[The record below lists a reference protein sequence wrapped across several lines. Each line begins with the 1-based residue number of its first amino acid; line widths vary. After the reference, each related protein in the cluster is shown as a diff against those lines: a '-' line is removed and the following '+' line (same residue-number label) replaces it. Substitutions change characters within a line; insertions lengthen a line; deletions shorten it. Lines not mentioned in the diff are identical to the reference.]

1 VKACVFVGPS
11 LGSDAPASGDELAV
25 LPPAARGDLYRAALA
40 GPQVIGLIDGYFDG
54 VPAVAHKEILW
65 ALDQGIRVLG
75 AASMGA
81 LRAAE
86 LAPFG
91 MEGVGAI
98 WRDYASG
105 TLEGDDEVA
114 VLHGPAESDWLSLS
128 AALVNVRATLAAAGV
143 AGVLDAAAAA
153 ALLRAAQALF
163 YKERRWKTILA
174 ASEDVEP
181 AVLARLADWLPAG
194 RVDRKREDAALLLE
208 RVQDLLKEEPSPA
221 DETPPFEHTQIWDE
235 IAGEVGDGAEDP
247 LTALLVGEA
256 RLDPERYRPLLER
269 ALARLAATTLAAEPG
284 AAEVRRRI
292 ERMRLEAGLLRRAE
306 LEAWLALREVDGTWL
321 ERQAR
326 DALAVEAMAAARR
339 PQLER
344 LCLDELRLSLA
355 FPEALARARRKEALL
370 AEAAARGVRSPPPSA
385 LAALRQ
391 RHGEGAS
398 AAEIA
403 AKFGFSTPQELYR
416 VLLAEH
422 LYTQSSE

>member
-11 LGSDAPASGDELAV
+11 LGSDAPASGDGLAV

-128 AALVNVRATLAAAGV
+128 ESLVNVRATLAAAEA
-143 AGVLDAAAAA
+143 AGVLDSAAAAA
-153 ALLRAAQALF
+153 ILQAARTMF
-163 YKERRWKTILA
+163 YKERRWKVILA
-174 ASEDVEP
+174 ASEDAEP
-181 AVLARLADWLPAG
+181 AVLAGLANWLPAG
-194 RVDRKREDAALLLE
+194 RVDRKREDARLLLE
-208 RVQDLLKEEPSPA
+208 RVQALLREQPSPP

-235 IAGEVGDGAEDP
+235 IAGEIGDVAEDP

-256 RLDPERYRPLLER
+256 RLDPERYRPLLDR
-269 ALARLAATTLAAEPG
+269 ALARLAAGTLAAEPD

-306 LEAWLALREVDGTWL
+306 LEAWLALREVDGSWL

-339 PQLER
+339 PLLER
-344 LCLDELRLSLA
+344 LCLDELRLSPA
-355 FPEALARARRKEALL
+355 FPEALARAQHKEALL
-370 AEAAARGVRSPPPSA
+370 AEAAARGVRWPPPSA

-391 RHGEGAS
+391 RQGESAS

-403 AKFGFSTPQELYR
+403 ARLGFSTVEELYR

-422 LYTQSSE
+422 LYTQSSA